1 MIIASQTCPQ
11 DSIATETITR
21 FADFILGYC
30 EGHAAIRM
38 LRESGTEDGPP
49 WSLYPAIDE
58 HLAGVLQTQ
67 ASRAYADRRGLFI
80 VPCSIREPGNAK
92 AANIYQTCVI
102 PVDLDEG
109 DIDAQRAHLEY
120 HLGAASLVVASG
132 GLAKNGDDKLH
143 LYWKLTETVSGQ
155 ALGQI
160 ADLRKRIAAAV
171 AADASFDRLTQP
183 IRVPGSVH
191 GKNGVYRPVQIVTD
205 TGQEYDLSELLE
217 SASILP
223 RLPDLH
229 PKIELIANRS
239 TNGSVADLQTRRI
252 RSGARD
258 GLTRFAA
265 MSSVM
270 GHWIRLARLGK
281 TSLEEALAAV
291 HDHNL
296 TLIDPPWSTERADR
310 EFSAL
315 LEKDKVANSQAWAK
329 QTLEDGNTTSF
340 EELAPEHSEDSLAS
354 AFIQTHGQNLRFVV
368 PWGKWL
374 CWDGKVW
381 LPDERHSVRDLV
393 RRICR
398 AGTLGLKSNEARRI
412 ASRKTI
418 AAVEAIA
425 VTDPD
430 VASHP
435 SDWDTAATL
444 LNTPDGI
451 VDLETGELL
460 LHNREALITN
470 MASAS
475 PGSSCS
481 RWLAFLEEITGGD
494 QDLIQYLSRVCGYC
508 LTGETNEQ
516 VFFFLYGSG
525 ANGKSVFVRT
535 ISCILGSYAATAP
548 LETFMASRNASHP
561 TDLAGLRGK
570 RLITVSETE
579 PGRAWAESR
588 IKTITGGDPIR
599 ARFMHRDFF
608 EFTPT
613 FKLMFVGNHRPQ
625 LSGISEAMRRR
636 LHLIPFTI
644 TIPSERRDPHL
655 SSTLDEELNGIFGWM
670 IQGLADWRRIG
681 LSPPSSVLDA
691 SDAYFQD
698 EDLVG
703 QWIAECCLTEAQQR
717 ASSKGLFASWSSWAE
732 SVGSEKGSQ
741 KTLGEDLRGRGFE
754 PSRTSRGRFWKGI
767 GLRAGNP
774 GCAE

>member
-1 MIIASQTCPQ
+1 MNIAPQTCPQ
-11 DSIATETITR
+11 AAIAPEAIAR
-21 FADFILGYC
+21 FVNLILGYC

-38 LRESGTEDGPP
+38 LRETGTEDGPP
-49 WSLYPAIDE
+49 WSLYPTIDE
-58 HLAGVLQTQ
+58 NLASVLQAQ
-67 ASRAYADRRGLFI
+67 ASRAFADRRGLYI

-109 DIDAQRAHLEY
+109 DINAKRAHLEY

-132 GLAKNGDDKLH
+132 GLTNNGEDKLH
-143 LYWKLTETVSGQ
+143 LYWKLTEPASDL

-160 ADLRKRIAAAV
+160 TDLRKRLAAAV
-171 AADASFDRLTQP
+171 AADASFDKLTQP

-191 GKNGVYRPVQIVTD
+191 GKHGVSRPVQIVTE
-205 TGQEYDLSELLE
+205 TGREYDLAELLE
-217 SASILP
+217 SANTLP
-223 RLPDLH
+223 NLPGLQ
-229 PKIELIANRS
+229 PKFELIAHRS
-239 TNGSVADLQTRRI
+239 TSGSLPDLQTRRV
-252 RSGARD
+252 RSETRD
-258 GLTRFAA
+258 GVTRFDA
-265 MSSVM
+265 MSSVI
-270 GHWIRLARLGK
+270 GHWVRLARFGK
-281 TSLEEALAAV
+281 TSLDEALAAV
-291 HDHNL
+291 HDHNVA
-296 TLIDPPWSTERADR
+296 LIDPPWSTDRVDR

-315 LEKDKVANSQAWAK
+315 LKKDKVANSQAWAE
-329 QTLEDGNTTSF
+329 QSCEEGNRTSF

-354 AFIQTHGQNLRFVV
+354 TFIQTHGQNLRFVV
-368 PWGKWL
+368 SWGKWF

-381 LPDERHSVRDLV
+381 RPDERHLVRDLV

-398 AGTLGLKSNEARRI
+398 AGTLGLKSGEARRI

-425 VTDPD
+425 VTDP
-430 VASHP
+430 VVTSHP
-435 SDWDTAATL
+435 SDWDSAASL

-460 LHNREALITN
+460 LHNRAALITN
-470 MASAS
+470 MASVS

-535 ISCILGSYAATAP
+535 ISGILGSYAATAP

-670 IQGLADWRRIG
+670 LQGLADWQRIG

-703 QWIAECCLTEAQQR
+703 QWITECCLIEAQQR
-717 ASSKGLFASWSSWAE
+717 TSSKGLFASWSSWAE

-767 GLRAGNP
+767 GLRTGNP